1 METIILPG
9 EAISV
14 TSHDARFG
22 NGFIEISPGVAIATV
37 AGKLE
42 LRSKAIKPEN
52 QEVKP
57 DGETQTHI
65 KKLAIKSLRS
75 IYFPQPGE
83 NVIGIIVKK
92 GPESYGVDINSGQP
106 AFLDSVE
113 FNGAT
118 KRNKPNL
125 KVGDAIFTKVESVNK
140 FMAPVL
146 TCKSKHCKKDWTSGE
161 STYGQLKD
169 GIVHTL
175 TAGLNEYLRQEKTLF
190 AEIKKYVAF
199 EVALGAND
207 R

>member
-14 TSHDARFG
+14 ESHDAKFG
-22 NGFIEISPGVAIATV
+22 NGFLEISPGVAIATV

-42 LRSKAIKPEN
+42 LRSKAAKLELTGQSSDQQP
-52 QEVKP
+52 
-57 DGETQTHI
+57 TTHT
-65 KKLAIKSLRS
+65 KKLSIKSLRS
-75 IYFPQPGE
+75 IYFPQAGD

-92 GPESYGVDINSGQP
+92 GPESYGVDINCGQP

-140 FMAPVL
+140 FLAPVL

-175 TAGLNEYLRQEKTLF
+175 SPGLNEY
-190 AEIKKYVAF
+190 
-199 EVALGAND
+199 
-207 R
+207 